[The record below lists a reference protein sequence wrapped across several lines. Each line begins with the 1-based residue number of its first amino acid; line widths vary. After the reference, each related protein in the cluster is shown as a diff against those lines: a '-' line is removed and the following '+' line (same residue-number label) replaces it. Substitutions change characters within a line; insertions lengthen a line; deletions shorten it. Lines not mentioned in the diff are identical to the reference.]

1 MDLVTRIKY
10 YMNSQNIG
18 SSQFADA
25 CDIPRPTLSQILNGR
40 NKKISD
46 EIIRKIHQAYPDLS
60 ILWLMFGEGE
70 MQSCANNGFSEAQNV
85 GIIDFNTPQ
94 AFDNHDSVND
104 IPDVE
109 QFSQNYT
116 EKENVL
122 ESNLFD
128 STIPLAGNKVEYS
141 DRIMENVSEE
151 NNQAHT
157 PIKSAGGGIAIS
169 PDNTKRIVNIM
180 VFYSD
185 NSFESFVPAEP

>member
-157 PIKSAGGGIAIS
+157 PVKPARGGIAIS